1 MTKRKA
7 PAPQTAPPSLAAER
21 VARLTGRQRRIDPE
35 IAAKEVLDILIE
47 LDGDL
52 ITYDELAKVT
62 EMTKANVMAGVVYLK
77 DEVLGVEGVSF
88 VSEIGRGGGIALTRD
103 ANRAMAFV
111 LFRARMA
118 RKQMQRLIDGTITP
132 MAQYAKGTDVQGEA
146 EAIKRNHGRVLEDLD
161 AMVQRLDDAG
171 VDVAK
176 RRPPEV
182 NQRSVG

>member
-1 MTKRKA
+1 MTE
-7 PAPQTAPPSLAAER
+7 PDIPSLATER
-21 VARLTGRQRRIDPE
+21 VSRLTSKQRRIDPE

-62 EMTKANVMAGVVYLK
+62 ELTKNNVMAGVNWLK

-132 MAQYAKGTDVQGEA
+132 MAQYAQGTNVQGEA
-146 EAIKRNHGRVLEDLD
+146 EAIKRNHGRVLEDIEAMIQQLD
-161 AMVQRLDDAG
+161 AAG
-171 VDVAK
+171 VDASK

-182 NQRSVG
+182 QQRSVG

>member
-1 MTKRKA
+1 MTE
-7 PAPQTAPPSLAAER
+7 PARPNLATYR
-21 VARLTGRQRRIDPE
+21 VERLTRKQRRIDPE

-62 EMTKANVMAGVVYLK
+62 DLSKANVQAGVNYLK
-77 DEVLGVEGVSF
+77 DEILGVEGVSF

-132 MAQYAKGTDVQGEA
+132 MTQYAKGTEVEA
-146 EAIKRNHGRVLEDLD
+146 EAEAVKRNHGRVLEDIE
-161 AMVQRLDDAG
+161 AMIQRLDAAG
-171 VDVAK
+171 VDVSK

-182 NQRSVG
+182 QQRSVG